1 MSGLHNGGMHF
12 KSPFSLHRRS
22 WRGWHWLAG
31 AVLCGVGASV
41 AAQSAAEAVDWR
53 KANEAVG
60 QFKRG
65 HIDLL
70 KWEAAHPSASSG
82 SGSPNGD
89 AAPMP
94 TLRLDN
100 AADAVRLAWQT
111 HPDLARIT
119 QRVGADVAD
128 QVAQGQWQV
137 LDVRWQRRLSETA
150 EWVDV
155 AVQTR
160 KAWLNAVAARQALPH
175 HQTALNAAQAAH
187 ALGERM
193 VAVGNWSTLQ
203 HSRTQLALIEA
214 RMSHRRAQWAVT
226 QADAAL
232 HQRLGLRG
240 PQVFGLPSTLPDLPA
255 SLPDA
260 TQRQARLLAI
270 QDQVSWRQGQQLA
283 VLAPVWWASTAAS
296 HAQAQDSREL
306 LRVRQHITEQTQL
319 HYNGMLKSTWDV
331 LTEAIAQARAG
342 ADAVAALQQFW
353 LLEADWQAL
362 LQGQIPDTLPT
373 LGADGQSA
381 SARASAGH

>member
-1 MSGLHNGGMHF
+1 MARRLHNDGMNF

-22 WRGWHWLAG
+22 SRGWHWLAG
-31 AVLCGVGASV
+31 AVLCGVGVSV

-70 KWEAAHPSASSG
+70 KWEAAHPSAPSA
-82 SGSPNGD
+82 SPNSD

-94 TLRLDN
+94 TLRLDS

-119 QRVGADVAD
+119 QRVGATVAD
-128 QVAQGQWQV
+128 QVAQGQWQA
-137 LDVRWQRRLSETA
+137 LDVRWQRRLHEIN
-150 EWVDV
+150 EWVSV

-160 KAWLNAVAARQALPH
+160 KAWLSAVAARQTLPH

-214 RMSHRRAQWAVT
+214 RMNHRRAQWAVT

-232 HQRLGLRG
+232 HQLLGLRG
-240 PQVFGLPSTLPDLPA
+240 PHTLDVPSTLPDLPA

-260 TQRQARLLAI
+260 TQRQTRLLAL
-270 QDQVSWRQGQQLA
+270 QDQVSWRQAQQLA
-283 VLAPVWWASTAAS
+283 ALAPVWWASTAAS

-331 LTEAIAQARAG
+331 LSEAIAQARAG

-362 LQGQIPDTLPT
+362 LQGQIPDKLPT
-373 LGADGQSA
+373 LGADSNAASA
-381 SARASAGH
+381 SATAGH